1 MKLEREAL
9 PFPYEDWKTS
19 YLYYM
24 KLEREALPIPYED
37 GENVS
42 KNSTHSNNNL
52 HNRESR
58 FGCTPIL
65 LGG

>member
-9 PFPYEDWKTS
+9 PIPYEDWKTY

-37 GENVS
+37 
-42 KNSTHSNNNL
+42 
-52 HNRESR
+52 
-58 FGCTPIL
+58 
-65 LGG
+65 